1 MTRPV
6 KKLNRRRASVEQ
18 QSEVGVDES
27 YCVRDTAARLW
38 LSTLTRGAGKNRLA
52 NSFEES

>member
-1 MTRPV
+1 
-6 KKLNRRRASVEQ
+6 LQEQ

-38 LSTLTRGAGKNRLA
+38 LSTLTRGPGKNKKEL
-52 NSFEES
+52 